1 MAATLVE
8 APPRSR
14 ERLLGV
20 PLRLNAI
27 NRRRLANFRANRR
40 GYVSLHVFML
50 LFVLTLFAEL
60 IANDRPLLIH
70 YDGSYYYPLF
80 RTYP

>member
-8 APPRSR
+8 SRPRTR

-27 NRRRLANFRANRR
+27 DRRRLANFRANRR
-40 GYVSLHVFML
+40 GYVSLHVFL
-50 LFVLTLFAEL
+50 VLFVITLFAEL
-60 IANDRPLLIH
+60 IANDRPLLI
-70 YDGSYYYPLF
+70 S
-80 RTYP
+80 